1 MELLVFDV
9 ALGMQVHMLC
19 SVQQNYSVQSL
30 LAQTM
35 CFCSD
40 LPVPAITLISEGNL
54 TAGENFT
61 LSCSVTVI
69 EGLVGD
75 ALVVGSWLD
84 GRGNPVQGDSTQMDS
99 VNTTLTLEFNPLL
112 SSHGGRYTCNASI
125 TISSI
130 STVKRNSAP
139 YDITIRSKCSKGEDF
154 TIDVNI

>member
-1 MELLVFDV
+1 M
-9 ALGMQVHMLC
+9 
-19 SVQQNYSVQSL
+19 
-30 LAQTM
+30 
-35 CFCSD
+35 
-40 LPVPAITLISEGNL
+40 PAITLISEGNL

-61 LSCSVTVI
+61 LSCTVTVI

-84 GRGNPVQGDSTQMDS
+84 GRGNPVQSDPTQMDS

-112 SSHGGRYTCNASI
+112 SSHGGRYTCNVSI

-139 YDITIRSKCSKGEDF
+139 YDITIQGNEVVNKVADFSCSKF
-154 TIDVNI
+154 VS